1 MSALIIV
8 FSLLIGYVFFM
19 MSFYLLAKVLF
30 PKMEQSQ
37 DEEVFL
43 AKTKMQMHKHASA
56 RVKRLQSKSF
66 GLDKQPQVA

>member
-37 DEEVFL
+37 EEEVFL
-43 AKTKMQMHKHASA
+43 AKTEMHKHVPA
-56 RVKRLQSKSF
+56 RVKRSQSKSF
-66 GLDKQPQVA
+66 GLSKQPQVA